1 MTGSAEDRL
10 VFDSTV
16 WWLCGWRQSGGG
28 GGGGRLKHEGEY
40 AWLMSQRILSDGGS
54 GKVIIQGA
62 IVSRLASGL
71 TYLTYWGRG
80 GGIPTTN
87 TQPADGRVSRDLGKP
102 YHMDQ
107 SLTQLV

>member
-1 MTGSAEDRL
+1 MAGGRAG
-10 VFDSTV
+10 TV
-16 WWLCGWRQSGGG
+16 GGG
-28 GGGGRLKHEGEY
+28 GGGGRWGGGGRLKHEGEY

-80 GGIPTTN
+80 GGHSH
-87 TQPADGRVSRDLGKP
+87 D
-102 YHMDQ
+102 
-107 SLTQLV
+107 